1 MSSIIVNQI
10 LSRNINIL
18 EAQTPLF
25 INLKNDVFIQEY
37 INLYPQAELSCYNI
51 NFEEYCDYQS
61 NKKVQRFFTAHYQTE
76 KKHDLVIIAFPK
88 SKAELNFT
96 LSMIAHATDENTNII
111 VVGENKSGIKTL
123 NKVTEKT
130 LINCS
135 KYDSARHCILFVA
148 QLSKS
153 IAPFTLDD
161 WYDYYSVDIAG
172 TQIKV
177 AALPGVFS
185 QNGLDKGTKILL
197 ENLPNI
203 KPGDMLDFGCGAGVI
218 ASFIGKKHPEVK
230 LNLLDVNALALE
242 SSIKTLALNN
252 LTGNV
257 FASNSLSDVKNKY
270 DVVISNPPFHQ
281 GITTDYSATER
292 FLEGIKGYL
301 HNNADVIIVAN
312 SFLKYEPIMQKTIGR
327 TNRLLSQ
334 QGFTIYQC
342 KK

>member
-1 MSSIIVNQI
+1 MSSINVNQI

-18 EAQTPLF
+18 EAKAPLF

-37 INLYPQAELSCYNI
+37 INLYPQAELSCYNT
-51 NFEEYCDYQS
+51 NFEEYCDYKTNKNIQS
-61 NKKVQRFFTAHYQTE
+61 FFTAHYQTE

-96 LSMIAHATDENTNII
+96 LSMIFHATDQNTNIVI
-111 VVGENKSGIKTL
+111 VGENKSGIKTL
-123 NKVTEKT
+123 NKVAEQT
-130 LINCS
+130 LVNCN
-135 KYDSARHCILFVA
+135 KYDSARHCLLFVA
-148 QLSKS
+148 QLAQN
-153 IAPFTLDD
+153 ITPFTLDD
-161 WYDYYSVDIAG
+161 WYDYYQVDIVN

-185 QNGLDKGTKILL
+185 QKGLDKGTKILL

-203 KPGDMLDFGCGAGVI
+203 KSGEVLDFGCGAGVI
-218 ASFIGKKHPEVK
+218 ASFIGKKHNEVK

-242 SSIKTLALNN
+242 SSRKTLALNN

-257 FASNSLSDVKNKY
+257 FASNSLSEVNNKY

-281 GITTDYSATER
+281 GITTDYSATEK
-292 FLEGIKGYL
+292 FLEGIKSYL
-301 HNNADVIIVAN
+301 HKSADVIIVAN
-312 SFLKYEPIMQKTIGR
+312 SFLKYEPIMQKTIGQ
-327 TNRLLSQ
+327 TKRLLSQ